1 MLRILLV
8 FLESGPVQVIR
19 GLILFSRFLIIDK
32 VIKRKDGKSSV
43 IYYVEVADNL
53 WLWYLI

>member
-43 IYYVEVADNL
+43 IYCVEVADNL